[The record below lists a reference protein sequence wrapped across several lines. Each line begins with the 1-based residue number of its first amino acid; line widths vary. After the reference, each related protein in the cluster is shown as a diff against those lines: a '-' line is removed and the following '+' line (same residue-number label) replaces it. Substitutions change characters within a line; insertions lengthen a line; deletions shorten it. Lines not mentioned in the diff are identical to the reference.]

1 MTQLFTRQGEVF
13 TGKVQFNDAGK
24 AVRYVTVG
32 CDRCHVI
39 NGQRLWVMGTMNGQ
53 PYSLT
58 GFNCWTC
65 GNTGVRGE
73 REERL
78 FTEVELARANKAAA
92 TRQAKRAA
100 QAQAEAEER
109 IRNMDAAER
118 EFLSANA
125 EFLQMLDTLTG
136 DFWVQFNKDF
146 RARMKAPTERQI
158 ELVKGEVAKRQKNA
172 SSAFVGQVGDK
183 VEMTITVERIIV
195 LQSQFYGTNYITIAR
210 DQNGNVITYKGLS
223 DLGAEGDTNTIKAT
237 IKGHEMYNGVAQTSI
252 QRPKVLQM
260 A

>member
-1 MTQLFTRQGEVF
+1 MLFTRQGEVF
-13 TGKVQFNDAGK
+13 TGNVQFNDAGK
-24 AVRYVTVG
+24 AVRYVAVN

-58 GFNCWTC
+58 GFDCWTC

-73 REERL
+73 RQERL
-78 FTEVELARANKAAA
+78 FTEVELARVNKASA
-92 TRQAKRAA
+92 TREANRAA
-100 QAQAEAEER
+100 KAQAEAEER
-109 IRNMDAAER
+109 RRNMQAAER

-125 EFLQMLDTLTG
+125 EFLQTLDTLTG
-136 DFWVQFNKDF
+136 DFWKKFSEDF

-158 ELVKGEVAKRQKNA
+158 ELVKDEVAKRQKNA
-172 SSAFVGQVGDK
+172 CSAFVGHVGDK

-210 DQNGNVITYKGLS
+210 DQHGNVITYKGLS
-223 DLGAEGDTNTIKAT
+223 DLGAVGDTNTIKAT
-237 IKGHEMYNGVAQTSI
+237 IKNHERYNGVRQTSI